1 MLKAGGLQHLSGHH
15 FSLSGFW
22 SGSEDVLNV
31 VLLVAGVGLVAVQR
45 LAELSYSR
53 RNERRLRARGAV
65 EWGEGHYPAMVAIH
79 TFWLV
84 STLVEGLL
92 RGPEIPVWWSLPLA
106 AFLIVQPLRFWAIL
120 SLGANWNTRILVV
133 PGGKLVRSGPYRY
146 FPHPNYIVVAV
157 EILTFPLIFG
167 AWITAIVFSLLN
179 AALLFVRIRTE
190 NRALKELAS

>member
-1 MLKAGGLQHLSGHH
+1 
-15 FSLSGFW
+15 LSGFW

-53 RNERRLRARGAV
+53 WNERRLRARGAV
-65 EWGEGHYPAMVAIH
+65 EWGAGHYPAMVAIH

-106 AFLIVQPLRFWAIL
+106 AFLIVQPLRYWAIV
-120 SLGANWNTRILVV
+120 SLGANWNTRILLV